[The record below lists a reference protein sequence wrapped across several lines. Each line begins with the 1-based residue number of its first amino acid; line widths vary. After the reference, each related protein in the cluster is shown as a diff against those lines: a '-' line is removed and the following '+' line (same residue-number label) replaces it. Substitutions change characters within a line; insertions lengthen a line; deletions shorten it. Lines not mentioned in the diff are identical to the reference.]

1 MKFSRFA
8 ALAGAFLFSFS
19 SGPAAASDIPVPSG
33 GDISTAVKLAVP
45 GDTIVL
51 DAGGVYTTGSLEL
64 PEKGG
69 PITIRSSASLPGR
82 RVTPADRALLA
93 SVGSGN
99 TAAVFTV
106 TGSGWTIQGLAVRAN
121 SLGEGTMI
129 DVIGNAA
136 NTIIDRNL
144 FEGGAY
150 GQKRAVGGNGGGYIR
165 VSRNYMSNI
174 WKQQQDSQGFASW
187 DSPGPFEIVDNFIEA
202 ASENILF
209 GGADSSRPERMPRQI
224 LVEGNHL
231 TKNVAWKNRLGFY
244 QVKNLFELKAGI
256 GSIIRNNLMENN
268 WTDAQSGWAILVTP
282 RNQDGAATWTRIEDA
297 LFVGNTVR
305 NVEHGISITGYDD
318 LSPSGQ
324 TRRVTF
330 RDNVIV
336 TSGAFLQVAAE
347 VGELT
352 LDHNTVN
359 NPSSLIKLYTG
370 DIATATGRRKQTYG
384 VGTFTIHNSLMKHG
398 VNGYGIAGQD
408 SPGNGIYALAYYSRS
423 YDWKRNVVAGENMYQ
438 TYPPDTLLPTV
449 AAHDANFLSDYTL
462 VAGSSYRNAGADGTD
477 LGRRFGTA
485 STLTP
490 TPTPT
495 LTEPTPTEPTPT
507 APPPPPPP
515 TAPQVVTPIS
525 ITTASL
531 ADGVR
536 RKEYTATLA
545 AANAEGAV
553 AWRVTSGALPAG
565 LTLNATTGVI
575 SGMCDKPGNSTFVVS
590 ATDSG
595 NSATR
600 ELSIQVRAR

>member
-1 MKFSRFA
+1 MKFTQSS
-8 ALAGAFLFSFS
+8 ALAAAVLFSFFTAS
-19 SGPAAASDIPVPSG
+19 AAASDIPVPSG
-33 GDISTAVKLAVP
+33 GDISVAVKLAVP

-69 PITIRSSASLPGR
+69 PITIRSSAVLPTR

-99 TAAVFTV
+99 TAAVFRV

-129 DVIGNAA
+129 DVSGNAA

-144 FEGGAY
+144 FEGGTY
-150 GQKRAVGGNGGGYIR
+150 GQKRAVAGNGNGFIR
-165 VSRNYMSNI
+165 VSRNYMANI
-174 WKQQQDSQGFASW
+174 WKQQQDSQGFAAW
-187 DSPGPFEIVDNFIEA
+187 NSPGPFEIVDNFIEA

-209 GGADSSRPERMPRQI
+209 GGDDSARPERMPRQI
-224 LVEGNHL
+224 LVEMNHL
-231 TKNVAWKNRLGFY
+231 TKNLAWKSRLGFY

-256 GSIIRNNLMENN
+256 GAIIRNNLMENN
-268 WTDAQSGWAILVTP
+268 WADAQSGWAILVTP
-282 RNQDGAATWTRIEDA
+282 RNQNGAATWTRIEDA

-305 NVEHGISITGYDD
+305 NIEHGISITGYDD

-336 TSGAFLQVAAE
+336 TSGAFLQIGAE

-359 NPSSLIKLYTG
+359 NASSLMKLYTG

-384 VGTFTIHNSLMKHG
+384 VGTFTIRNSLMKHG

-408 SPGNGIYALAYYSRS
+408 SPGNGIYALDYYTLT
-423 YDWKRNVVAGENMYQ
+423 YDWQRNVVAGENTYQ

-449 AAHDANFLSDYTL
+449 ALHDANFLSDYTL
-462 VAGSSYRNAGADGTD
+462 VSGSTYRNTASDGTD
-477 LGRRFGTA
+477 RGRRFGT
-485 STLTP
+485 
-490 TPTPT
+490 
-495 LTEPTPTEPTPT
+495 EPIPPPTEPVTT
-507 APPPPPPP
+507 TPPPPPPP
-515 TAPQVVTPIS
+515 TEPQTVTSIS
-525 ITTASL
+525 ITTESL
-531 ADGVR
+531 AAAVR
-536 RKEYTATLA
+536 RKAYSATLA
-545 AANAEGAV
+545 TANAEGAI
-553 AWRVTSGALPAG
+553 AWRLTSGSLPHG
-565 LTLNATTGVI
+565 FTLNAATGVI
-575 SGMCDKPGNSTFVVS
+575 SGTCDKPGHWTFVVS

-595 NSATR
+595 HSATR
-600 ELSIQVRAR
+600 ELSIQVRAK